1 MGKIIGT
8 ESKNVIKNIAI
19 SVVTTVAGAF
29 AVYFLGFKDSG
40 KSVSKLE
47 MEARTIEGWKTLV
60 AVENIYAKNS
70 VSLLRDAMTQGNFM
84 VAAQET
90 EKESQ
95 KFQNSLR
102 SLIDTEGID
111 ADLKSLFERR
121 LENDKSQRPYNTK
134 LYEMMDQ
141 IVNRAV
147 DEDWT
152 EAQVMDTITARLTKF
167 AADTKGLSDRSIN
180 DIETM
185 ANVLSERYDHPFSM
199 NDFLIVQAVRQHKDL
214 YSILDDGKNT
224 PPERDPANPGS
235 TGSVG
240 MLANGSKPA
249 DYFPGVWDS
258 NGAKIYFERDGSLRW
273 VVVDKNTEVKGT
285 WTYEKSRLKMKV
297 TNPQTSKEAEWE
309 FNLAGVEDN
318 SFAMVLT
325 KEPYNYY
332 QLVRK

>member
-40 KSVSKLE
+40 KSISKLE
-47 MEARTIEGWKTLV
+47 MEDRTIEAWKTLV
-60 AVENIYAKNS
+60 AVENIYAKNT
-70 VSLLRDAMTQGNFM
+70 VSLLRDALTQGNFL

-90 EKESQ
+90 EKEAQ
-95 KFQNSLR
+95 KFQSSLR

-121 LENDKSQRPYNTK
+121 LENDKSQMPYNTK
-134 LYEMMDQ
+134 FYQMMEQ
-141 IVNRAV
+141 IMTRAV

-152 EAQVMDTITARLTKF
+152 EGQVMDTMTNRFNNF
-167 AADTKGLSDRSIN
+167 AAETKGLSDRSIN

-185 ANVLSERYDHPFSM
+185 AKVLSERYDHPFSM

-214 YSILDDGKNT
+214 YSILDDGKNK
-224 PPERDPANPGS
+224 PPERDPNNPGG

-240 MLANGSKPA
+240 MLANGSKA
-249 DYFPGVWDS
+249 SDYFPGVWEA
-258 NGAKIYFERDGSLRW
+258 NGAKIYFERDGALRW
-273 VVVDKNTEVKGT
+273 VVEENNTEAKGT
-285 WTYEKSRLKMKV
+285 WTYDKTKLKMKV
-297 TNPQTSKEAEWE
+297 INPQTQKEVEWV